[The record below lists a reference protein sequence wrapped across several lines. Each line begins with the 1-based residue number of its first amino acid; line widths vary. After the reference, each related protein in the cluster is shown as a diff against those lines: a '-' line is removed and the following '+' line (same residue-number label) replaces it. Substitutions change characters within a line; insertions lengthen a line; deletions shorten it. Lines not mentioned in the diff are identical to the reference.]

1 MIKKLIKRLINNFG
15 WDLYRL
21 SSASKPAG
29 QLLSA
34 INYVQANIVF
44 DIEANNVQFAQKIQ
58 VAGFAG

>member
-44 DIEANNVQFAQKIQ
+44 DIEANNGQFA
-58 VAGFAG
+58 